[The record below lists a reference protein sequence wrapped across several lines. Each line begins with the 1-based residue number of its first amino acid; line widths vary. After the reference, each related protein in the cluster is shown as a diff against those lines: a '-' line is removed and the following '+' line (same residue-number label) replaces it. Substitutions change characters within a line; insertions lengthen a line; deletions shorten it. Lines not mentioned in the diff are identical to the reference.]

1 MAQVIFTKSQD
12 DHPSTIANALW
23 QLERL
28 LESLCV
34 HNIPWDGIFGCLT
47 KLDT

>member
-12 DHPSTIANALW
+12 DHPSTIANTLW